1 MQNSTLGNGIQKP
14 PCICC
19 DFHAFPAKI
28 ANNAMWETN
37 SHSYIIKTLSF
48 SRGNFIIYNNS
59 PVVRPR
65 WLGLS
70 IDQNHFKSPLRRKQ
84 LLCYETIALGTG
96 VSICVYIY
104 RWHILANNLFQH
116 SMCVCVG
123 QGPRNHYLTEC
134 PSRWAHS
141 TVNKLVPQMVIL

>member
-1 MQNSTLGNGIQKP
+1 MKILLMQKIYSRQQCRP
-14 PCICC
+14 PCSICC

-59 PVVRPR
+59 LVVSPR

-84 LLCYETIALGTG
+84 LLCYDTIALGMG
-96 VSICVYIY
+96 VSICVSIDGTYFHTTY
-104 RWHILANNLFQH
+104 SSTL
-116 SMCVCVG
+116 CVCVCLG
-123 QGPRNHYLTEC
+123 QVLRNHFLTGC
-134 PSRWAHS
+134 H
-141 TVNKLVPQMVIL
+141 TVGKRTIPQ

>member
-59 PVVRPR
+59 LVVSPR

-84 LLCYETIALGTG
+84 LLCYDTIALGMG
-96 VSICVYIY
+96 VSICVSIDGTYFHTTY
-104 RWHILANNLFQH
+104 SSTL
-116 SMCVCVG
+116 CVCVFRAG
-123 QGPRNHYLTEC
+123 AAESFFDR
-134 PSRWAHS
+134 
-141 TVNKLVPQMVIL
+141 VPHGR

>member
-59 PVVRPR
+59 PVVRPW

-70 IDQNHFKSPLRRKQ
+70 IDQNHFKSPLRREQ
-84 LLCYETIALGTG
+84 LLCYYTIALGMGDGYIYLCIYIDGTHTFKQ
-96 VSICVYIY
+96 VILALYVCVY
-104 RWHILANNLFQH
+104 
-116 SMCVCVG
+116 MCLG
-123 QGPRNHYLTEC
+123 QGLQNHFLTGC
-134 PSRWAHS
+134 HIHTNS
-141 TVNKLVPQMVIL
+141 